1 MPPRLCQLCHT
12 NKALIRRPKTGQQVC
27 KPCFFEVFETEVH
40 HTITENGGIF
50 KRGDKVAIGASG
62 GKGVFC
68 VSASALLIRENMLID
83 LDPSRLDRL
92 SSCYD
97 HPEPAV

>member
-62 GKGVFC
+62 GKGAFC
-68 VSASALLIRENMLID
+68 ALAVILGHAMLID
-83 LDPSRLDRL
+83 LDLHRLDRL
-92 SSCYD
+92 GSRYD
-97 HPEPAV
+97 HPESAI